1 MAAYQSAHFGFN
13 DFQSHPFGNMGGFGG
28 PQVSQLQ
35 QLQQLQFAQ
44 SLAHQQDVWGS
55 HKGSFSGAKSSER
68 SNSMESIQTEEGLLP
83 DLWSYCDSRS
93 NSSSRSTSTSLM
105 SSPMHADA
113 ATSQKDGNLCQGDIS
128 PLVCTR
134 LNSVSDDYF
143 ALGAPPQNFLPLS
156 LMASE
161 FSTPLDKMNLPVF
174 GEQAQALPN
183 LQPAVT
189 QDNGSIIGNEDFA
202 LQVERMRSAP
212 GAMDRN
218 SPVISSEHIPPALS
232 PLSSSAEMHQPL
244 TKSKSKSHHG
254 SSSSMRKKTA
264 NLNTQLYKTE
274 LCASYVKTG
283 VCPYGSKCQ
292 FAHGESELKHV
303 DRPPNWR
310 SKPCANWSKFG
321 TCRYGSRCCFKHGE

>member
-1 MAAYQSAHFGFN
+1 MAAYQSAHFGFS

-28 PQVSQLQ
+28 SQVSQLQ
-35 QLQQLQFAQ
+35 QLQ

-55 HKGSFSGAKSSER
+55 HKGSFSGAKSSGR
-68 SNSMESIQTEEGLLP
+68 SNSMESLQTEEGLLP

-105 SSPMHADA
+105 SSPTHADA

-143 ALGAPPQNFLPLS
+143 ALGAPPSNFLPLS
-156 LMASE
+156 LMASD
-161 FSTPLDKMNLPVF
+161 FSSPLDKMNVPVF
-174 GEQAQALPN
+174 GEQPQALQN
-183 LQPAVT
+183 IQPAVT
-189 QDNGSIIGNEDFA
+189 HDNGSVIGHDDFA
-202 LQVERMRSAP
+202 SQMDRMGPVP
-212 GAMDRN
+212 GALEPT
-218 SPVISSEHIPPALS
+218 SPVISNEPMPPALS
-232 PLSSSAEMHQPL
+232 PLSPSVGMHQPF
-244 TKSKSKSHHG
+244 TKSKSKSHQSSC
-254 SSSSMRKKTA
+254 SSSRKKMA
-264 NLNTQLYKTE
+264 HLNTQLYKTE

-321 TCRYGSRCCFKHGE
+321 SCRYGSRCCFKHGE

>member
-1 MAAYQSAHFGFN
+1 
-13 DFQSHPFGNMGGFGG
+13 
-28 PQVSQLQ
+28 
-35 QLQQLQFAQ
+35 
-44 SLAHQQDVWGS
+44 
-55 HKGSFSGAKSSER
+55 
-68 SNSMESIQTEEGLLP
+68 MESIETEDGLLP
-83 DLWSYCDSRS
+83 DLWLYCDSHS

-113 ATSQKDGNLCQGDIS
+113 ASSQKDGNWCQGDIS

-134 LNSVSDDYF
+134 LNSVPDDYF
-143 ALGAPPQNFLPLS
+143 ALGAPPENFLPLS

-161 FSTPLDKMNLPVF
+161 LCTPLDNMNVPVF
-174 GEQAQALPN
+174 GKRAQALPI
-183 LQPAVT
+183 LQPTVT
-189 QDNGSIIGNEDFA
+189 QENGSIIGNEDFSS
-202 LQVERMRSAP
+202 LMERLHPVQR
-212 GAMDRN
+212 GIDRT
-218 SPVISSEHIPPALS
+218 SPVISSEPMPPTLS
-232 PLSSSAEMHQPL
+232 PLLSSAEMYQPV
-244 TKSKSKSHHG
+244 TKCKSKLRHG
-254 SSSSMRKKTA
+254 SYSLLRKKTA